1 MFAPITNPVAIFT
14 LIILVI
20 LIVPY
25 FSKQLRIPSIFGLI
39 LSGVIIG
46 PNGAGFIPNNEGVS
60 VFSSVG
66 LLYIMF
72 LAGLE
77 ININSFFKT
86 RNKSILFGIA
96 TFLVPLLLGFPIL
109 YCLLHFSFLSALL
122 VASMFST
129 HTLLS
134 YPIVSKLNV
143 TSRESVIVTIGGT
156 IFTDTAVLVLLSI
169 ITTAHNGDLSGTFW
183 IQLIILLAIFVFLVL
198 WGLPKLARWYFN
210 TLQSDSISQYVFVLS
225 ALFVSAMLA
234 KWAGIEP
241 IVGAFLSGLAL
252 NRVIPHHSPLMN
264 RTVFIGNS
272 IFIPFFLISVGMLVD
287 LKILFS
293 GFDTLVISAILIAIA
308 IAGKF
313 IAAVITQYLFK
324 YSRTDRNLIFGL
336 SSSHAAATLAVI
348 LVGYEL
354 HILDETVLNGTILL
368 ILATSMVSAFITD
381 HSARILAIEEA
392 DPSTELSDAPDRI
405 VLPVANPASFKIL
418 MDIAL
423 LSKQPDPESVIY
435 PLSIVNDDVDA
446 HITILSN
453 KKTMDMLTQQAAATD
468 TTVSPITRVD
478 INIPVGISRTV
489 KELFANK
496 IIMGW
501 SGRSST
507 ATLFFGN
514 IIDNLL
520 ETTQQMVM
528 VVRFRVPKVIFTNI
542 LVLVPAN
549 ADKEVGFYGW
559 VNAVIML
566 SKNTGGKLMFL
577 SNANT
582 LEILRK
588 RLKEFKIFDASNFFP
603 FEFYPNISALP
614 VEYTKDDLLITIGS
628 RPSTISF
635 NRRQIIIPKL
645 ISRLSEELNSI
656 VIYPEQVERPN
667 SPIIGVDSF

>member
-1 MFAPITNPVAIFT
+1 MFTPLTNPVAIFT

-20 LIVPY
+20 LFVPF
-25 FSKQLRIPSIFGLI
+25 FSKQLKMPAIFGLI
-39 LSGVIIG
+39 LSGLVIG
-46 PNGAGFIPNNEGVS
+46 PNGSGLIPNNEGVS
-60 VFSSVG
+60 VFASVG

-86 RNKSILFGIA
+86 KNKSIIFGIA
-96 TFLVPLLLGFPIL
+96 TFIIPLILGFPVL
-109 YCLLHFSFLSALL
+109 YYFLNFSFLAALL

-134 YPIVSKLNV
+134 YPIVSKLNI
-143 TSRESVIVTIGGT
+143 TNRESVIVTIGGT
-156 IFTDTAVLVLLSI
+156 IFTDTAVLVLLSV

-210 TLQSDSISQYVFVLS
+210 TFQSDSISQYVFVLS

-264 RTVFIGNS
+264 RTVFIGNA

-287 LKILFS
+287 LKVLFN
-293 GFDTLVISAILIAIA
+293 GFDTLIISSILIAIA
-308 IAGKF
+308 ISGKF
-313 IAAVITQYLFK
+313 IAAFVTQIIFK
-324 YSRTDRNLIFGL
+324 YSKTDRNLIFGL
-336 SSSHAAATLAVI
+336 SSSHAAATLAII

-354 HILDETVLNGTILL
+354 HILDEKVLNGTILL

-381 HSARILAIEEA
+381 HSARIIAIEEA
-392 DPSTELSDAPDRI
+392 DGGFEQSNAPERI
-405 VLPVANPASFKIL
+405 ILPVANPSSFRKL

-423 LSKQPDPESVIY
+423 LSKQQDADTTIY
-435 PLSIVNDDVDA
+435 PLSIVNDDGDA
-446 HITILSN
+446 HVTLLNN
-453 KKTMDMLTQQAAATD
+453 KKTMDHLMQQAAATD
-468 TTVSPITRVD
+468 TIVSPITRVD
-478 INIPVGISRTV
+478 INIPAGISRTV
-489 KELFANK
+489 KELFANR

-520 ETTQQMVM
+520 ETTRQMVM
-528 VVRFRVPKVIFTNI
+528 VVRFYEPKVLFTNI

-559 VNAVIML
+559 VNAAIML
-566 SKNTGGKLMFL
+566 SKNTGGKLIFL
-577 SNANT
+577 SNSNT
-582 LEILRK
+582 LSILRK
-588 RLKEFKIFDASNFFP
+588 RLKEFKMFDDSNFIP
-603 FEFYPNISALP
+603 FEFYPNVSALP
-614 VEYTKDDLLITIGS
+614 VEFSKEDLLITIAS

-645 ISRLSEELNSI
+645 ISRLSEEMNSI
-656 VIYPEQVERPN
+656 VIYPEQVEKPN
-667 SPIIGVDSF
+667 NTLIGVDSF

>member
-1 MFAPITNPVAIFT
+1 MPA
-14 LIILVI
+14 
-20 LIVPY
+20 
-25 FSKQLRIPSIFGLI
+25 IFGLI
-39 LSGVIIG
+39 LSGLIIG
-46 PNGAGFIPNNEGVS
+46 PNGTGLIPNNEGVS

-77 ININSFFKT
+77 INISSFFKT
-86 RNKSILFGIA
+86 KNRSIIFGLA
-96 TFLVPLLLGFPIL
+96 TFLVPLLIGFPIL
-109 YCLLHFSFLSALL
+109 YYILNFSFLSSLL
-122 VASMFST
+122 IASMFST

-143 TSRESVIVTIGGT
+143 TNRESVIVTIGGT
-156 IFTDTAVLVLLSI
+156 IFTDTAVLVLLSV

-183 IQLIILLAIFVFLVL
+183 IQLAILLAIFVFLVL

-210 TLQSDSISQYVFVLS
+210 TFQSDNISQYVFVLS

-272 IFIPFFLISVGMLVD
+272 LFIPFFLVSVGMLVD
-287 LKILFS
+287 LKVLFS
-293 GFDTLVISAILIAIA
+293 GFDTLIISAILIAIA

-313 IAAVITQYLFK
+313 FAALITQAIFK

-348 LVGYEL
+348 LVGFEL
-354 HILDETVLNGTILL
+354 NILDETVLNATILL
-368 ILATSMVSAFITD
+368 ILATSMVSAYITD
-381 HSARILAIEEA
+381 HAARILAIEEA
-392 DPSTELSDAPDRI
+392 DPSSELSNAPDRI
-405 VLPVANPASFKIL
+405 VLPVANPGTFGIL

-423 LSKQPDPESVIY
+423 LSKQSDADSVIY
-435 PLSIVNDDVDA
+435 PLSIVNDDSDA
-446 HITILSN
+446 QLTILNN
-453 KKTMDMLTQQAAATD
+453 KKTMQRLSQQAAATD

-478 INIPVGISRTV
+478 INIPAGISRTV
-489 KELFANK
+489 KELFANR

-520 ETTQQMVM
+520 EITQQMVM
-528 VVRFRVPKVIFTNI
+528 VVRFKEQKVVFTNI

-559 VNAVIML
+559 INAVIML
-566 SKNTGGKLMFL
+566 SKNTGGKLIFL
-577 SNANT
+577 SNTET
-582 LEILRK
+582 LQILQK
-588 RLKEFKIFDASNFFP
+588 RLKEFKMFDATNFLP
-603 FEFYPNISALP
+603 FDFYPNVNALP
-614 VEYTKDDLLITIGS
+614 IELTQEDMLIVIGS

-645 ISRLSEELNSI
+645 ISRLPEELNSI
-656 VIYPEQVERPN
+656 VIYPEQVEKPN
-667 SPIIGVDSF
+667 INVIGIDNF